1 MVPEYFVCKVSHYWL
16 SYDSLTISDQCWKNF
31 FGQIFFAPICWRKFC
46 WVKNCFGPFEMRNV
60 FTWSTT
66 YSQHSLSRLL
76 CGLSKRRRCVQQISR
91 SRVVMNGAQ
100 WQIPNWD
107 VINFHPTCFSHHWR
121 WPGHSGTCAS
131 REPSCWWQP
140 LVWEFTMASPWL
152 GPHAFTATN
161 LSFRAKP

>member
-1 MVPEYFVCKVSHYWL
+1 MWNS
-16 SYDSLTISDQCWKNF
+16 SLWKRNNVQLDHQNHNHHHICTNLLKKILL
-31 FGQIFFAPICWRKFC
+31 GQELLWTL
-46 WVKNCFGPFEMRNV
+46 GGRNV

-76 CGLSKRRRCVQQISR
+76 CGLSKRRRCPTNLKIKSGNEWCSMTNSQLR
-91 SRVVMNGAQ
+91 R
-100 WQIPNWD
+100 D
-107 VINFHPTCFSHHWR
+107 KLFHPTCFSHHWR

-131 REPSCWWQP
+131 REPSCRWQP

-152 GPHAFTATN
+152 SPHAFTATN